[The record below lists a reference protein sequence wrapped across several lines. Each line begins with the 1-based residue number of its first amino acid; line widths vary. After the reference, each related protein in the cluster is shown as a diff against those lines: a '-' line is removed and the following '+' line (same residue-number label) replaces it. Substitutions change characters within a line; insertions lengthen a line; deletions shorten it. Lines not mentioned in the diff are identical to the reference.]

1 MNFDSAPPPHSD
13 SCPFCAIGAAYPPLD
28 PSSPAPSFPDAES
41 SKLSPQAFVVLRTKL
56 CLAFLDI
63 MPLSPGHLLVCT
75 RAHHEKISDVTREEA
90 EELGGWLRV
99 LSRVLAGVT
108 GVWDWNLVQN
118 NGVLTDSSRTWFTS
132 KPQS

>member
-1 MNFDSAPPPHSD
+1 MTFDASAAPSED
-13 SCPFCAIGAAYPPLD
+13 SCPFCAIGAAYPPSD
-28 PSSPAPSFPDAES
+28 PETARDVDSASV
-41 SKLSPQAFVVLRTKL
+41 SPQAFVVLRTEL

-75 RAHHEKISDVTREEA
+75 RAHHEKLTDVTREEA

-99 LSRVLAGVT
+99 LSRVLAEVT

-118 NGVLTDSSRTWFTS
+118 NGAIPNTVSCALS
-132 KPQS
+132 KS